1 MKHPLSVGSVTAEP
15 SAKSRGFLQ
24 VAYRADGS
32 PIQMPVIVINGR
44 HDGPIV
50 SVVAGVHG
58 DEYESMF
65 AANRF
70 ADELNPEE
78 LKGAVVDVPIANVPA
93 FEAGSRVSPIDYLN
107 LNRVFPGKKEG
118 FITERIA
125 YTLTNEVIRKSQC
138 FIDLHG
144 GGNILGIGPLA
155 EWCGEG
161 KEALELA
168 KAWGLEL
175 IWKSEPIKGL
185 STTAALESGAR
196 ASLVEIGGES
206 RFRKETID
214 TFLSGLKNVM
224 KYLGLLE
231 GQPKFREKYI
241 LGDGDFISCTS
252 GGFYLLEK
260 KVHDIVKKGT
270 MIGAIYDIF
279 GKQIET
285 VSAPIDGVILSIRT
299 YPKVNPGDWVVCI
312 GKASEI

>member
-1 MKHPLSVGSVTAEP
+1 
-15 SAKSRGFLQ
+15 
-24 VAYRADGS
+24 
-32 PIQMPVIVINGR
+32 MPVVVINGR
-44 HDGPIV
+44 QDGMIV
-50 SVVAGVHG
+50 SVIAGVHG

-70 ADELNPEE
+70 AGKLNSAE
-78 LKGAVVDVPIANVPA
+78 LKGAVVVVPIANMPA
-93 FEAGSRVSPIDYLN
+93 FDAGSRVSPIDNLN
-107 LNRVFPGKKEG
+107 LNRVFPGRKDG

-155 EWCGEG
+155 EWCGEDE
-161 KEALELA
+161 KALELA

-175 IWKSEPIKGL
+175 LWKSEPIKGL

-206 RFRKETID
+206 HFRQETVEI
-214 TFLSGLKNVM
+214 FLSGLQNVM

-231 GQPKFREKYI
+231 GQPKFRDKYV

-252 GGFYLLEK
+252 GGFYLPQS
-260 KVHDIVKKGT
+260 KVHDTVKKGT
-270 MIGAIYDIF
+270 VIGAIYDIF

-285 VSAPIDGVILSIRT
+285 VTAPIDGVVLSIRT
-299 YPKVNPGDWVVCI
+299 YPKVSPGDWVVCI
-312 GKASEI
+312 GKASQV